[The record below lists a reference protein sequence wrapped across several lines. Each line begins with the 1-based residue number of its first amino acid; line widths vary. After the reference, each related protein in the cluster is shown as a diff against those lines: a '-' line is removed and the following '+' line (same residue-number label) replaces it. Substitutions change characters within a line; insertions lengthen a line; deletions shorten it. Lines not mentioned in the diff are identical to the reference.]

1 MRNAKFQIADPNASR
16 PRGLRKRARPEKAE
30 SAKRMR
36 SNPTE
41 PEARLWLRLR
51 GRRCDGFK
59 FRRQAVVLGWIA
71 DFYCPELRLVV
82 ELDGGYH
89 DTRVEEDRC
98 RDEVM
103 CAAGLSVL
111 RIPNDMVLG
120 DVDGA
125 IGQIKVAIAHA
136 RRAV

>member
-1 MRNAKFQIADPNASR
+1 MSNARLQIADPNASR
-16 PRGLRKRARPEKAE
+16 PRGLRKRAKPEKGQ
-30 SAKRMR
+30 SARRMR

-41 PEARLWLRLR
+41 AEARLWTRLR
-51 GRRCDGFK
+51 GRRCHGFR

-89 DTRVEEDRC
+89 DTRVDEDRY

-111 RIPNDMVLG
+111 RIPNDMVMG
-120 DVDGA
+120 DVEDA
-125 IGQIKVAIAHA
+125 IGQIKLAIAHV
-136 RRAV
+136 RCAV